1 MKALKI
7 KSVASILKE
16 NDEWDGADDPS
27 SSNNR
32 GHPIGLM
39 DFAHEVEQ
47 KTKYLTAS
55 KDQWSKWVYR
65 EKDAFALGY
74 IAFKDTRDN
83 KANDDDP
90 KYLVY
95 SPNINNGKYS
105 YGDRMYSAQATTIE
119 KGVKKAS
126 TYFRPLTIPQTV
138 ILTEY
143 ECCRGANK
151 PTRDWQETFDK
162 IKTKITNQLFFLTSG
177 CQNSALDAEIKH
189 MLSSGYEFLDK
200 QLGEQLRDM
209 FEAREYYNDAKKNN
223 TKKFT
228 YVEAYES
235 FGQNKFRCASV
246 DLSGYSP
253 DVDRSSMVTYGEEDM
268 PEEIKDKLAILSML
282 FNDHYVENVGYR
294 AAENI
299 FYLCTT

>member
-16 NDEWDGADDPS
+16 NDEWDGANDP
-27 SSNNR
+27 NNR
-32 GHPIGLM
+32 NHPIGLL

-74 IAFKDTRDN
+74 IAFKDTRDD

-95 SPNINNGKYS
+95 SPNIHNGKYS
-105 YGDRMYSAQATTIE
+105 YGDRMYSTQATTIE

-126 TYFRPLTIPQTV
+126 TYFRPLTILQTV
-138 ILTEY
+138 TLTEY

-151 PTRDWQETFDK
+151 PTRDWQETFEK
-162 IKTKITNQLFFLTSG
+162 MKTTMTNQLFFITS
-177 CQNSALDAEIKH
+177 QNNPLDAELKH

-235 FGQNKFRCASV
+235 FGQNKFRCAPV

-253 DVDRSSMVTYGEEDM
+253 DVDRSSTFTYGEEDL

-282 FNDHYVENVGYR
+282 SNDQYVENVGYR

>member
-7 KSVASILKE
+7 KSVADILKE
-16 NDEWDGADDPS
+16 NDEWDGAH
-27 SSNNR
+27 N
-32 GHPIGLM
+32 HPIGLV

-74 IAFKDTRDN
+74 IAFKDTRND

-105 YGDRMYSAQATTIE
+105 YGDRMYSTQATTIE
-119 KGVKKAS
+119 KGVKKAL

-138 ILTEY
+138 TLTEY
-143 ECCRGANK
+143 ECCKGANK
-151 PTRDWQETFDK
+151 PTRDWQETFEK
-162 IKTKITNQLFFLTSG
+162 MKTAMTNQLFFITS
-177 CQNSALDAEIKH
+177 QNNPLDAELKH

>member
-1 MKALKI
+1 MKALNI

-16 NDEWDGADDPS
+16 NDEWDGAHK
-27 SSNNR
+27 
-32 GHPIGLM
+32 HPIGLV

-105 YGDRMYSAQATTIE
+105 YGDRMYSTQATTIE

-138 ILTEY
+138 TLTEY
-143 ECCRGANK
+143 ECCKGANK
-151 PTRDWQETFDK
+151 PTRDWQETFEK
-162 IKTKITNQLFFLTSG
+162 IRTTMTNQLFNMNTRPMRWKL
-177 CQNSALDAEIKH
+177 NS
-189 MLSSGYEFLDK
+189 
-200 QLGEQLRDM
+200 
-209 FEAREYYNDAKKNN
+209 N
-223 TKKFT
+223 T
-228 YVEAYES
+228 
-235 FGQNKFRCASV
+235 
-246 DLSGYSP
+246 
-253 DVDRSSMVTYGEEDM
+253 
-268 PEEIKDKLAILSML
+268 
-282 FNDHYVENVGYR
+282 
-294 AAENI
+294 
-299 FYLCTT
+299 

>member
-1 MKALKI
+1 MKALNI

-32 GHPIGLM
+32 GHPVGLM

-47 KTKYLTAS
+47 KTNYLTAS

-95 SPNINNGKYS
+95 SPNANNGKYS
-105 YGDRMYSAQATTIE
+105 YGDRCHHFQATTIE
-119 KGVKKAS
+119 KGVKNAL
-126 TYFRPLTIPQTV
+126 TYLRPLTIPQTV
-138 ILTEY
+138 TLTEY
-143 ECCRGANK
+143 ECCKGANK
-151 PTRDWQETFDK
+151 PTRDWQETFEK
-162 IKTKITNQLFFLTSG
+162 MKATVTNQLFFITS
-177 CQNSALDAEIKH
+177 QNNPLDAELKH

-209 FEAREYYNDAKKNN
+209 FDARESFNDAKKNN

-228 YVEAYES
+228 YVEVYES
-235 FGQNKFRCASV
+235 FGQNKFRCAFV

-253 DVDRSSMVTYGEEDM
+253 DVDRSSMVTYGEEDL

-282 FNDHYVENVGYR
+282 SNDQYVENVGYR
-294 AAENI
+294 AVENI

>member
-1 MKALKI
+1 MKALNI

-16 NDEWDGADDPS
+16 NDEWDGADEP
-27 SSNNR
+27 NNR
-32 GHPIGLM
+32 NHPIGLL

-74 IAFKDTRDN
+74 IAFKDTRDH

-105 YGDRMYSAQATTIE
+105 YGDRMHSAQATTIE
-119 KGVKKAS
+119 KGVKKAL

-138 ILTEY
+138 TLTEY
-143 ECCRGANK
+143 ECCKGANK
-151 PTRDWQETFDK
+151 PTRDWHETFEK
-162 IKTKITNQLFFLTSG
+162 LKATVTNQLFFITS
-177 CQNSALDAEIKH
+177 QSNALDAELKH
-189 MLSSGYEFLDK
+189 MLNSGYEFLDK

-209 FEAREYYNDAKKNN
+209 FDARESHNDAKKNN

-228 YVEAYES
+228 YVEVYES
-235 FGQNKFRCASV
+235 FGQNKFRCAFV

-253 DVDRSSMVTYGEEDM
+253 DVDRSSMVTYGEEDL
-268 PEEIKDKLAILSML
+268 PEEIKDKLAILTML
-282 FNDHYVENVGYR
+282 SNDQYVENVGYR

-299 FYLCTT
+299 FYLCAKT

>member
-7 KSVASILKE
+7 KSVADILKE
-16 NDEWDGADDPS
+16 NDEWDGAH
-27 SSNNR
+27 N
-32 GHPIGLM
+32 HPIGLV

-74 IAFKDTRDN
+74 IAFKDTRND

-105 YGDRMYSAQATTIE
+105 YGDRMYSTQATTIE
-119 KGVKKAS
+119 KGVKKAL

-138 ILTEY
+138 TLTEY
-143 ECCRGANK
+143 ECCKGANK
-151 PTRDWQETFDK
+151 PTRDWQETFEK
-162 IKTKITNQLFFLTSG
+162 MKTAMTNQLFFITS
-177 CQNSALDAEIKH
+177 QNNPLDAELKH

-200 QLGEQLRDM
+200 QLGEHLRDM